1 MISRL
6 AFALRLGWRAARMAW
21 STYRTVRDYQNFP
34 QSAGGS
40 VREAEQPGPVSPSE
54 RSPFRSPNSDTE
66 PAPPTPAG
74 SGPSLIMFV
83 LADGKSCR
91 LIAARNESELRRIS
105 DYQHDMAR
113 VTCWGGVA

>member
-6 AFALRLGWRAARMAW
+6 AFALRLGWRAFRMAFA
-21 STYRTVRDYQNFP
+21 TYRVVRDYQNLP

-40 VREAEQPGPVSPSE
+40 ARKTEQPGSLSPSE
-54 RSPFRSPNSDTE
+54 CPPFHSRDREAE
-66 PAPPTPAG
+66 PAPPTPAD
-74 SGPSLIMFV
+74 SGPSLVMFV